1 MVHEGV
7 ERWYLQ
13 INVRDRKG
21 FIVGVYGNRIQ
32 IEEGFRNWK
41 RVMHSK
47 KYTAKVPKE
56 EYMEKC
62 IVISSLSYAIRV
74 SLRGLGGGRE
84 DRGEA

>member
-7 ERWYLQ
+7 ERCYLQ

-21 FIVGVYGNRIQ
+21 FIVGVYENRIQ

-47 KYTAKVPKE
+47 KYTARVPNKE
-56 EYMEKC
+56 CGDKQFEPWDT
-62 IVISSLSYAIRV
+62 
-74 SLRGLGGGRE
+74 GQLG
-84 DRGEA
+84 AV